1 MIQVNIE
8 KAELDDLS
16 QFAEME
22 QEAGTSEFVIPYS
35 LNEHQNQFSEPHVI
49 YLRITDDNV
58 IVGFFILALEADGCS
73 VEFRRIVVSDKG
85 KGIGQAAIRQME
97 VYCRYELQRSR
108 IWLDVF
114 EHNQR
119 GRHIYEKLGY
129 IQYGKGEFIGKL
141 LLLYEKR
148 LSI

>member
-1 MIQVNIE
+1 MVQVKTM
-8 KAELDDLS
+8 KAIFDDLS

-22 QEAGTSEFVIPYS
+22 QEAETSNFIIPYS
-35 LNEHQNQFSEPHVI
+35 LKEHQNKFSEPHVI
-49 YLRITDDNV
+49 YLRITNDDV
-58 IVGFFILALEADGCS
+58 IVGFFILALDADGCS
-73 VEFRRIVVSDKG
+73 IEFRRIVVSDKG

-97 VYCRYELQRSR
+97 GFCRDEPCRSR

-119 GRHIYEKLGY
+119 GRHIYEKFGY
-129 IQYGKGEFIGKL
+129 KRYGKSEFIGKP

-148 LSI
+148 L